1 MGKRFLRRESQS
13 VSIGRRPA
21 GSDNP
26 NHASGALCRAISAP
40 NFSVVLEEKHM
51 VSESSRLLLG
61 GMRAALLIL
70 LAVCVVPLTWAQH
83 GSEGTVTVTV
93 VDPSGS
99 LVQGA
104 QLELLDVVTNDLRK
118 GDTQEKGTHT
128 FVNLSLGKYRL
139 TVSKNGFQTQVFTDV
154 VVQAA
159 QTTDITAALKV
170 GAISE
175 KVEVSG
181 GAAPLVETTSNAIG
195 TTVDLRQIED
205 LPLQNRDLTAL
216 SQLVPGYN
224 GTWDGLPSIAQGNN
238 IDGVIS
244 SSSRMKFT
252 GNSQAVVSPRIE
264 AIEEM
269 TVQSEQLNLDQ
280 GFGQANMQ
288 LNFVTRRGSNAFHG
302 RIYDDFQNS
311 GLNANSWL
319 NNTITALDPSNPA
332 TKNLFHRNDFGVS
345 VGGPIIKDKLFFFG
359 SYAELKIP
367 GSYSTSN
374 SIFTQAAQAGNFT
387 YNNQTVNLFTLA
399 EDYNTSNPGAN
410 LRRGV
415 LSCSAS
421 YCPSSVLSAANASTA
436 SGQLTPSGTGDPNL
450 NQINWQVNNAQ
461 VSYFPAVRVDYNA
474 SEKMRFNLAW
484 NMTKDNY
491 PGANPPDF
499 PGPAWAKTGAGNS
512 DKSYTVGLGFTWT
525 LSPTLVNELRGGFLY
540 NNTLGAY
547 NAPPLSISNPQ
558 LGWNYPSAPYPQG
571 AQMSGT
577 IFYSGINTEYP
588 VFNASD
594 TMTWQH
600 GAHTLNYGFSWW
612 REQNHYYNP
621 AAGYPV
627 VNFGLTNGDPAQG
640 AFTIGAG
647 GTLAGA
653 STGQQAE
660 AEQLYAILAGRI
672 AGIAGGGGGY
682 PFDTQANNYVQAVG
696 RYNLNEL
703 TGGKGLFIQDSYRI
717 RTNLTLNFG
726 LRWDFTSADKDLSK
740 LYHSAGPAAIFGPSG
755 IGNLFNPGSLTTDP
769 NGLNPML
776 VQNPNPYNSWNV
788 APQPAFGFAWTPKD
802 RSSLVVRGGFSLRKF
817 TEPQQYVWNQASDY
831 GSFYYQSFFLNANT
845 TGVQGTFAPGSL
857 SIDDFNPSAA
867 PTEAFSPYVY
877 GLAPA
882 TFQKS
887 EAASDFTFLG
897 GPGLNGMNPKI
908 QQPYTESWNLGVQQ
922 QLGQSR
928 ALEVRYVGSRSL
940 RQWLNINPN
949 EINIFGTTA
958 QFPTNFLTQF
968 KSAQA
973 NMAINQANGIAS
985 FANNGFAGQTPVPIF
1000 DAAFAGEG
1008 SGGAGIPLSDYG
1020 AGNFLGWLSTGQA
1033 GAMANTLAGIGGTV
1047 PYFCNLVGNSFLPCA
1062 NNVGAGTFN
1071 PAGAGYPINYFQA
1084 NPYGQGIGSSYTEAE
1099 GYSNYNALQV
1109 DFRQRAWH
1117 GLQFDANYTWSHTL
1131 GVATQ
1136 NNWQGQ
1142 GAVFSLRDMRLSY
1155 GPTLYDLRHVVHIN
1169 GTYDLPFGKGKRFA
1183 NSSNAL
1189 DRVVGGWTV
1198 GTIFTFQTGAPFLL
1212 LGGTSTF
1219 NDYGDGGVALNGVTA
1234 SQLQSSIGKYPIP
1247 GSTNVAFINPKYL
1260 SSTGGPNLSY
1270 VSSNAIPGTF
1280 GQRVWLHGPHNTYDD
1295 ISIAKHFAITE
1306 RFRFTL
1312 QAEMLNAFN
1321 HPTFG
1326 PAATNG
1332 GANYGYNALQSS
1344 GFGLSGN
1351 TLNPQNST
1359 NGGARI
1365 IELRA
1370 NFEF

>member
-1 MGKRFLRRESQS
+1 MF
-13 VSIGRRPA
+13 
-21 GSDNP
+21 
-26 NHASGALCRAISAP
+26 SGAA
-40 NFSVVLEEKHM
+40 
-51 VSESSRLLLG
+51 
-61 GMRAALLIL
+61 
-70 LAVCVVPLTWAQH
+70 WAQH

-93 VDPSGS
+93 LDPSGS
-99 LVQGA
+99 VVQGA
-104 QLELLDVVTNDLRK
+104 QLELRDLATNDVRK
-118 GDTQEKGTHT
+118 GETQDKGTHT
-128 FVNLSLGKYRL
+128 FVNLSLGKYKL
-139 TVSKNGFQTQVFTDV
+139 TVTKAGFQTQVFTDV

-159 QTTDITAALKV
+159 QTTDISATLKV
-170 GAISE
+170 GVTSE
-175 KVEVSG
+175 TVEVRG
-181 GAAPLVETTSNAIG
+181 GTAPLVETTTNAIG
-195 TTVDLRQIED
+195 TTVDLKQIED

-244 SSSRMKFT
+244 SPSRMKFV
-252 GNSQAVVSPRIE
+252 GNSQAIVSPRIE

-302 RIYDDFQNS
+302 RVYDDFQNS

-319 NNTITALDPSNPA
+319 NDTITALNPA
-332 TKNLFHRNDFGVS
+332 NPARKNLYHRNDFGAS
-345 VGGPIIKDKLFFFG
+345 VGGPILKDKLFFFG

-367 GSYSTSN
+367 GAYTTSN
-374 SIFTQAAQAGNFT
+374 NLFTQAAQAGNFT

-399 EDYNTSNPGAN
+399 QNYNTANPSAN
-410 LRRGV
+410 LPTAVLDCTGMSNTAPANCPGGSAGV
-415 LSCSAS
+415 LT
-421 YCPSSVLSAANASTA
+421 AANASTS

-450 NQINWQVNNAQ
+450 SQINWQVNNPQ
-461 VSYFPAVRVDYNA
+461 VSYFPAIRVDYNA
-474 SEKMRFNLAW
+474 SEKMRVNLAW
-484 NMTKDNY
+484 NMTKDSY

-512 DKSYTVGLGFTWT
+512 DKSYTLGLGFTWT

-540 NNTLGAY
+540 NVSLGAY
-547 NAPPLSISNPQ
+547 NAPPLSLANPQ

-600 GAHTLNYGFSWW
+600 GAHTMNYGFSWW

-627 VNFGLTNGDPAQG
+627 ANFGLANGDPAQG

-647 GTLAGA
+647 GTLPGA

-660 AEQLYAILAGRI
+660 AQQLYAILVGRI
-672 AGIAGGGGGY
+672 GGIQGGGGGY
-682 PFDTQANNYVQAVG
+682 PFVTSANNYVHTVG
-696 RYNLNEL
+696 RYNLDEL
-703 TGGKGLFIQDSYRI
+703 ISGEGLFFQDSYRI
-717 RTNLTLNFG
+717 RPNLTLNFG
-726 LRWDFTSADKDLSK
+726 LRWDFTAADKDLSK
-740 LYHSAGPAAIFGPSG
+740 LYHSASPAAIFGPSG
-755 IGNLFNPGSLTTDP
+755 VNNLFNPGALTSDP
-769 NGLNPML
+769 NGLNPTIT
-776 VQNPNPYNSWNV
+776 QNPNPYNAWN
-788 APQPAFGFAWTPKD
+788 AALQPAFGFAWNPKG
-802 RSSLVVRGGFSLRKF
+802 RGSLVVRGGFSLRKF

-845 TGVQGTFAPGSL
+845 TGVPGTFTPGSL
-857 SIDDFNPSAA
+857 SISDFDPAVAVSNP
-867 PTEAFSPYVY
+867 TQAFSPYVY

-882 TFQKS
+882 TFLKS

-908 QQPYTESWNLGVQQ
+908 QQPYTESWNIGVQR
-922 QLGQSR
+922 QLGESR
-928 ALEVRYVGSRSL
+928 ALELRYVGSLSE

-958 QFPTNFLTQF
+958 QLPNSFLTQF
-968 KSAQA
+968 KNAQA
-973 NMAINQANGIAS
+973 NLAINQTNGITS
-985 FANNGFAGQTPVPIF
+985 FADNGYAGQTPTPIF

-1008 SGGAGIPLSDYG
+1008 AGGPGVPLSDYG
-1020 AGNFLGWLSTGQA
+1020 AGNFTGWLATGQA
-1033 GAMANTLAGIGGTV
+1033 GAMASTLAGVGGTV
-1047 PYFCNLVGNSFLPCA
+1047 PYYCNLVGNSFLPCK
-1062 NNVGAGTFN
+1062 NNVAAGSFN
-1071 PAGAGYPINYFQA
+1071 AAGAGYPINFFQA
-1084 NPYGQGIGSSYTEAE
+1084 NPYSQGIGSSYTVAE
-1099 GYSNYNALQV
+1099 GYSNYNALQI

-1169 GTYDLPFGKGKRFA
+1169 GTYDLPFGKGKQFA
-1183 NSSNAL
+1183 NSSNVL
-1189 DRVVGGWTV
+1189 DHIVGGWTL

-1219 NDYGDGGVALNGVTA
+1219 NDYGDGGVTLTGVTA
-1234 SQLQSSIGKYPIP
+1234 SQLQSSIGKYPIQ

-1260 SSTGGPNLSY
+1260 SSTGGPNLAY
-1270 VSSNAIPGTF
+1270 VSANTTPGTF

-1295 ISIAKHFAITE
+1295 VSIAKHFAITE
-1306 RFRFTL
+1306 RLRFTL
-1312 QAEMLNAFN
+1312 QGEFLNAFN
-1321 HPTFG
+1321 HPVFG
-1326 PAATNG
+1326 AAATNG
-1332 GANYGYNALQSS
+1332 GANYGYNAIQNS

-1351 TLNPQNST
+1351 TLNGS
-1359 NGGARI
+1359 RV

>member
-1 MGKRFLRRESQS
+1 MVTKSSYRVLGDAK
-13 VSIGRRPA
+13 
-21 GSDNP
+21 
-26 NHASGALCRAISAP
+26 AL
-40 NFSVVLEEKHM
+40 V
-51 VSESSRLLLG
+51 
-61 GMRAALLIL
+61 LIL
-70 LAVCVVPLTWAQH
+70 LLCVVPTTWAQH

-118 GDTQEKGTHT
+118 GNTQDKGTYT
-128 FVNLSLGKYRL
+128 FVNLSLGKYKL
-139 TVSKNGFQTQVFTDV
+139 TVSKNGFQTQVFTEV

-159 QTTDITAALKV
+159 QTTDISATLKV

-181 GAAPLVETTSNAIG
+181 GAAPLVETTTNAIG

-269 TVQSEQLNLDQ
+269 TVQSEQLDLDQ

-311 GLNANSWL
+311 ALNANSWA
-319 NNTITALDPSNPA
+319 NNTSTALGSPA
-332 TKNLFHRNDFGVS
+332 PKNLLHRNDFGAS
-345 VGGPIIKDKLFFFG
+345 LGGPILKDKLFFFG

-367 GSYSTSN
+367 GSYTTSN
-374 SIFTQAAQAGNFT
+374 SIFTQAAQSGIFT

-399 EDYNTSNPGAN
+399 QNYNAANPGAN
-410 LRRGV
+410 LPTGV
-415 LSCSAS
+415 LTCSPS
-421 YCPSSVLSAANASTA
+421 YCPSSVLTAANASTA
-436 SGQLTPSGTGDPNL
+436 SGQLIPSTTGDPNL

-461 VSYFPAVRVDYNA
+461 VSYFPAIRVDYIA
-474 SEKMRFNLAW
+474 SEKMRVNLAW

-499 PGPAWAKTGAGNS
+499 PGAAFAKTGAGNS
-512 DKSYTVGLGFTWT
+512 DKSYTAGLGFTWT

-547 NAPPLSISNPQ
+547 NAPPLAINNPQ

-600 GAHTLNYGFSWW
+600 GAHTMNYGFSWW

-627 VNFGLTNGDPAQG
+627 ANFGLANGDPALG
-640 AFTIGAG
+640 AISG
-647 GTLAGA
+647 GLSGA
-653 STGQQAE
+653 SPGQLAQ
-660 AEQLYAILAGRI
+660 AEQLYAILVGRI
-672 AGIAGGGGGY
+672 SGVQGGGGGY
-682 PFDTQANNYVQAVG
+682 PFITSANNYVQTVG
-696 RYNLNEL
+696 RYNLDEL
-703 TGGKGLFIQDSYRI
+703 TGGKGLFFQDSYRI

-740 LYHSAGPAAIFGPSG
+740 LYHSASPAAIFGPSG
-755 IGNLFNPGSLTTDP
+755 VGNLFNPGTLTSDP
-769 NGLNPML
+769 NGLNPTL
-776 VQNPNPYNSWNV
+776 TQNPNPYNSWNV

-831 GSFYYQSFFLNANT
+831 GSFYYQSFFLNANGT
-845 TGVQGTFAPGSL
+845 NGVGSFTPGTL
-857 SIDDFNPSAA
+857 SINDFDPNAA
-867 PTEAFSPYVY
+867 PTQAFPPNVY

-882 TFQKS
+882 TFQAT

-908 QQPYTESWNLGVQQ
+908 QQPYTESWNIGVQKQ
-922 QLGQSR
+922 IGQSR
-928 ALEVRYVGSRSL
+928 ALEVRYVGSLSQ

-949 EINIFGTTA
+949 EINVFGTTA
-958 QFPTNFLTQF
+958 QLPASFLAQF
-968 KSAQA
+968 KNAQA
-973 NMAINQANGIAS
+973 NLAINQTNGVTS
-985 FANNGFAGQTPVPIF
+985 FADNGYAGQTATPIF
-1000 DAAFAGEG
+1000 DAAFAGEPA
-1008 SGGAGIPLSDYG
+1008 GGPGVPLVDYG
-1020 AGNFLGWLSTGQA
+1020 QDPFLTQLRTGQA
-1033 GAMANTLAGIGGTV
+1033 GATAGILAGVGGTV
-1047 PYFCNLVGNSFLPCA
+1047 PYFCNLVGNAFLPCK

-1071 PAGAGYPINYFQA
+1071 AAGAGYPINFFQA
-1084 NPYGQGIGSSYTEAE
+1084 NPYSQGIGSSYTVAE
-1099 GYSNYNALQV
+1099 GYSNYNALQL

-1142 GAVFSLRDMRLSY
+1142 GAVFSLRNMRLSY

-1169 GTYDLPFGKGKRFA
+1169 GTYDLPFGKGKQFA
-1183 NSSNAL
+1183 NSSNVL
-1189 DRVVGGWTV
+1189 DHVIGGWTV
-1198 GTIFTFQTGAPFLL
+1198 GTIFTFQTGAPFLV
-1212 LGGTSTF
+1212 LGGTNTF
-1219 NDYGDGGVALNGVTA
+1219 NDYGDGGVTLNGVTT
-1234 SQLQSSIGKYPIP
+1234 SQLQSSIGKYPIQ
-1247 GSTNVAFINPKYL
+1247 GTSNVAFINPKYL
-1260 SSTGGPNLSY
+1260 PSSGGNY
-1270 VSSNAIPGTF
+1270 ITANATPGTF

-1295 ISIAKHFAITE
+1295 VSIGKHFAITE
-1306 RFRFTL
+1306 RYRFTL

-1326 PAATNG
+1326 PAPTNG
-1332 GANYGYNALQSS
+1332 GANYGYNALQNS

-1351 TLNPQNST
+1351 TLNPNPNSP
-1359 NGGARI
+1359 NGGARV

>member
-1 MGKRFLRRESQS
+1 
-13 VSIGRRPA
+13 
-21 GSDNP
+21 
-26 NHASGALCRAISAP
+26 
-40 NFSVVLEEKHM
+40 M
-51 VSESSRLLLG
+51 VSASWRLGFGGLSS
-61 GMRAALLIL
+61 AFLIL
-70 LAVCVVPLTWAQH
+70 LGLSVVPFTWAQH

-93 VDPSGS
+93 LDSTGGV
-99 LVQGA
+99 VQGA
-104 QLELLDVVTNDLRK
+104 QLELRDLTTNDVSK
-118 GDTQEKGTHT
+118 GETQEKGTHA
-128 FVNLSLGKYRL
+128 FVNLSLGKYKL
-139 TVSKNGFQTQVFTDV
+139 TVSKSGFQTQVFTDV

-159 QTTDITAALKV
+159 QTTDISAALKV
-170 GAISE
+170 GAINQT
-175 KVEVSG
+175 VEVSG
-181 GAAPLVETTSNAIG
+181 GIAPLVDTTTNSIG

-244 SSSRMKFT
+244 SPSRMKFG
-252 GNSQAVVSPRIE
+252 GNSQAIVSPRIE

-269 TVQSEQLNLDQ
+269 TVQTEQLNLDQ

-288 LNFVTRRGSNAFHG
+288 LNFVTRRGSNRFHG
-302 RIYDDFQNS
+302 RVYDDFQND

-319 NNTITALDPSNPA
+319 NNAITSLDPSNPA
-332 TKNLFHRNDFGVS
+332 RKNLLHRNDFGAS
-345 VGGPIIKDKLFFFG
+345 LGGPILRDKLFFFG

-374 SIFTQAAQAGNFT
+374 NLFTQAAQSGNFT

-399 EDYNTSNPGAN
+399 QNYNAANPSAN
-410 LRRGV
+410 LPTGV

-421 YCPSSVLSAANASTA
+421 YCPASVLAAANASTTA
-436 SGQLTPSGTGDPNL
+436 GQLTPSATGDPNL
-450 NQINWQVNNAQ
+450 SQINWQVNNAQ
-461 VSYFPAVRVDYNA
+461 TSYFPAVRVDYIA
-474 SEKMRFNLAW
+474 SQKMRFNLAW

-491 PGANPPDF
+491 PGQNPPDF

-512 DKSYTVGLGFTWT
+512 DKSYTVGVGFTWT

-540 NNTLGAY
+540 NVSLNAY
-547 NAPPLSISNPQ
+547 NAPPLSLANPQ

-600 GAHTLNYGFSWW
+600 GAHTMNYGFSWW

-621 AAGYPV
+621 AAGYPIA
-627 VNFGLTNGDPAQG
+627 NFGLANGDPAQG

-647 GTLAGA
+647 GSLPGA

-660 AEQLYAILAGRI
+660 AEQLYAILVGRI
-672 AGIAGGGGGY
+672 SSIQAGGGGY
-682 PFDTQANNYVQAVG
+682 PFVTQANDYVQEVG
-696 RYNLNEL
+696 RYNLDEL
-703 TGGKGLFIQDSYRI
+703 VGGKGLFFQDSYRI
-717 RTNLTLNFG
+717 RPNLTLNYG

-740 LYHSAGPAAIFGPSG
+740 LYHSASPAAIFGPSG
-755 IGNLFNPGSLTTDP
+755 VNNLFNPGTLTSDP
-769 NGLNPML
+769 NGLSPTL
-776 VQNPNPYNSWNV
+776 TQNPNPYNAWNV
-788 APQPAFGFAWTPKD
+788 APQPALGFAWTPKA
-802 RSSLVVRGGFSLRKF
+802 RSNVVIRGGFSLRKF

-845 TGVQGTFAPGSL
+845 TGVPGTFTPGSL

-867 PTEAFSPYVY
+867 PTQAFPPFVY

-882 TFQKS
+882 TFLKS

-908 QQPYTESWNLGVQQ
+908 QQPYTESWNLGVQK
-922 QLGQSR
+922 QLGESR
-928 ALEVRYVGSRSL
+928 ALEIRYVGSRTE
-940 RQWLNINPN
+940 RQWLNINPS

-958 QFPTNFLTQF
+958 QVPNSFLSQF

-973 NMAINQANGIAS
+973 NLAINEANGITS
-985 FANNGFAGQTPVPIF
+985 FADNGSAGQTPTPIF

-1020 AGNFLGWLSTGQA
+1020 AGNFISWLQSGQA
-1033 GAMANTLAGIGGTV
+1033 GLMAGTLAGVGGTV
-1047 PYFCNLVGNSFLPCA
+1047 PYFCNLVGNSFLPCK
-1062 NNVGAGTFN
+1062 NNVAAGTFN
-1071 PAGAGYPINYFQA
+1071 AAGAGYPINFFQA
-1084 NPYGQGIGSSYTEAE
+1084 NPYAQGIGSSYTVAE

-1109 DFRQRAWH
+1109 DLRQRPWH

-1169 GTYDLPFGKGKRFA
+1169 GTYDLPFGKGKQFA
-1183 NSSNAL
+1183 NRSGVL
-1189 DRVVGGWTV
+1189 DRFIGGWTL

-1212 LGGTSTF
+1212 LGGTNTF
-1219 NDYGDGGVALNGVTA
+1219 NDYGDGGVTLTGVTE
-1234 SQLQSSIGKYPIP
+1234 SQLQSSVGKYSIP
-1247 GSTNVAFINPKYL
+1247 GTTNVAFINPKYL
-1260 SSTGGPNLSY
+1260 SSTGGPNLTY
-1270 VSSNAIPGTF
+1270 ISSNSTPGTF

-1295 ISIAKHFAITE
+1295 VSIAKHFPITE
-1306 RFRFTL
+1306 RLHFNL

-1332 GANYGYNALQSS
+1332 GANYGYNALQNS

-1351 TLNPQNST
+1351 TLNA
-1359 NGGARI
+1359 ARV

>member
-1 MGKRFLRRESQS
+1 
-13 VSIGRRPA
+13 
-21 GSDNP
+21 
-26 NHASGALCRAISAP
+26 
-40 NFSVVLEEKHM
+40 M
-51 VSESSRLLLG
+51 VSESSRLVLG

-70 LAVCVVPLTWAQH
+70 LALCVAPLTWAQH

-93 VDPSGS
+93 VDSSGS

-118 GDTQEKGTHT
+118 GETQERGTHT

-159 QTTDITAALKV
+159 QTTDISAALRV

-181 GAAPLVETTSNAIG
+181 GTAPLVETTTNAIG

-311 GLNANSWL
+311 ALNANSWA
-319 NNTITALDPSNPA
+319 NDTSTALGSPA
-332 TKNLFHRNDFGVS
+332 AKNLLHRNDFGAS
-345 VGGPIIKDKLFFFG
+345 LGGPIIKDKLFFFG

-367 GSYSTSN
+367 GSYTTSN
-374 SIFTQAAQAGNFT
+374 SIFTPAAQAGNFT
-387 YNNQTVNLFTLA
+387 YNNQTINLFTLA
-399 EDYNTSNPGAN
+399 QNYNTANPGAN
-410 LRRGV
+410 LPTAVLDCTSAAAPANCPGGV
-415 LSCSAS
+415 LT
-421 YCPSSVLSAANASTA
+421 AANASTA
-436 SGQLTPSGTGDPNL
+436 SGQLIPSTTGDPNL
-450 NQINWQVNNAQ
+450 NQINWKVNNAQ
-461 VSYFPAVRVDYNA
+461 VSYFPAVRLDYIA

-484 NMTKDNY
+484 NMTKDNF

-512 DKSYTVGLGFTWT
+512 DKSYTAGFGFTWT
-525 LSPTLVNELRGGFLY
+525 LSPTLVNEVRGGFLY
-540 NNTLGAY
+540 NNNLGAY
-547 NAPPLSISNPQ
+547 NAPPLDIHNPQ

-600 GAHTLNYGFSWW
+600 GAHTINYGFSWW

-627 VNFGLTNGDPAQG
+627 VNFGLANGDPAQG
-640 AFTIGAG
+640 VISNGLPGAD
-647 GTLAGA
+647 
-653 STGQQAE
+653 SGQQAE
-660 AEQLYAILAGRI
+660 AEQLYAILVGRI
-672 AGIAGGGGGY
+672 SGVQGGGGGY
-682 PFDTQANNYVQAVG
+682 PFITSANNYVQAVG
-696 RYNLNEL
+696 RYNLDEL
-703 TGGKGLFIQDSYRI
+703 TGGKGLFFQDSYRI

-740 LYHSAGPAAIFGPSG
+740 LYHSASPAAIFGPSG
-755 IGNLFNPGSLTTDP
+755 INNLFNPGALTSDP
-769 NGLNPML
+769 NGLNPTL
-776 VQNPNPYNSWNV
+776 TQNPNPYNSWNV
-788 APQPAFGFAWTPKD
+788 APQPAFGFAWTPKN
-802 RSSLVVRGGFSLRKF
+802 RNSLVVRGGFSLRKF

-831 GSFYYQSFFLNANT
+831 GSFYYQSFFLNANGGNGAGSFT
-845 TGVQGTFAPGSL
+845 PGTLTIDQFDPNAP
-857 SIDDFNPSAA
+857 
-867 PTEAFSPYVY
+867 PTQAFPGHVY
-877 GLAPA
+877 GLQPS
-882 TFQKS
+882 TFQAT
-887 EAASDFTFLG
+887 EAASDFTFQG
-897 GPGLNGMNPKI
+897 GPGLNGINPKI
-908 QQPYTESWNLGVQQ
+908 QQPYTESWNLGVQR
-922 QLGQSR
+922 QLGESR
-928 ALEVRYVGSRSL
+928 ALEVRYVGSRSQ

-949 EINIFGTTA
+949 EINIFGTTS
-958 QFPTNFLTQF
+958 QFPDSFLTQF
-968 KSAQA
+968 KNAQA
-973 NMAINQANGIAS
+973 NLAINAANNVTS
-985 FANNGFAGQTPVPIF
+985 FANNGLPGQQPLPIF
-1000 DAAFAGEG
+1000 DAAFFGEA
-1008 SGGAGIPLSDYG
+1008 SGGPGVPLADYG
-1020 AGNFLGWLSTGQA
+1020 PTGPFITQLQSGQA
-1033 GAMANTLAGIGGTV
+1033 GAAANVLAGINGAV
-1047 PYFCNLVGNSFLPCA
+1047 PYFCNLVGSSFLPCF
-1062 NNVGAGTFN
+1062 NNFAAGTFN
-1071 PAGAGYPINYFQA
+1071 AAGAGYPINYFQA
-1084 NPYGQGIGSSYTEAE
+1084 NPYSQNIGSSYTVAE

-1142 GAVFSLRDMRLSY
+1142 GAVFSLRNMRLSY

-1169 GTYDLPFGKGKRFA
+1169 GTYDLPFGKGKQFA
-1183 NSSNAL
+1183 NSSNVL

-1212 LGGTSTF
+1212 LGGTNTF
-1219 NDYGDGGVALNGVTA
+1219 NDYGDGGVTLNGVTA
-1234 SQLQSSIGKYPIP
+1234 SQLQSSIGKYPIQGTP
-1247 GSTNVAFINPKYL
+1247 NVAFINPKYL
-1260 SSTGGPNLSY
+1260 PSSGGGFIRPN
-1270 VSSNAIPGTF
+1270 ATPGTF

-1295 ISIAKHFAITE
+1295 ISIAKHFPITE
-1306 RFRFTL
+1306 KYRFTF
-1312 QAEMLNAFN
+1312 QVEMLNVFN

-1332 GANYGYNALQSS
+1332 GANFGYNAVQSS

-1351 TLNPQNST
+1351 TLN
-1359 NGGARI
+1359 GARV

>member
-1 MGKRFLRRESQS
+1 
-13 VSIGRRPA
+13 
-21 GSDNP
+21 
-26 NHASGALCRAISAP
+26 
-40 NFSVVLEEKHM
+40 M
-51 VSESSRLLLG
+51 VSEFSRPVSVLRG
-61 GMRAALLIL
+61 ALLIL
-70 LAVCVVPLTWAQH
+70 LALCFCFAPLSFAQR
-83 GSEGTVTVTV
+83 GSEGTVTVAV
-93 VDPSGS
+93 LDPSGS

-104 QLELLDVVTNDLRK
+104 QLELLDLVTNDLRK
-118 GDTQEKGTHT
+118 GDTQDKGTYT

-154 VVQAA
+154 IVQAA
-159 QTTDITAALKV
+159 KTTDISATLKV

-181 GAAPLVETTSNAIG
+181 GTAPLVETTTNAIG

-244 SSSRMKFT
+244 SSSRMKFG

-288 LNFVTRRGSNAFHG
+288 LNFVTRRGSNTFHG
-302 RIYDDFQNS
+302 RVYDDFQNS
-311 GLNANSWL
+311 ALNANSWI
-319 NNTITALDPSNPA
+319 NDTNTALDPANP
-332 TKNLFHRNDFGVS
+332 TRKNLLHRNDFGAS
-345 VGGPIIKDKLFFFG
+345 LGGSIIKDKLFFFG

-367 GSYSTSN
+367 GSYTTSN
-374 SIFTQAAQAGNFT
+374 NLFTSAAQAGNFT
-387 YNNQTVNLFTLA
+387 YNNQSVNLFTLA
-399 EDYNTSNPGAN
+399 QNYNASNPGAN
-410 LRRGV
+410 LPTGV
-415 LSCSAS
+415 LTCSAS
-421 YCPSSVLSAANASTA
+421 YCPSSVLTAANASTA
-436 SGQLTPSGTGDPNL
+436 SGQLGPSGTGDPNL

-461 VSYFPAVRVDYNA
+461 VSYFPAVRVDYIA
-474 SEKMRFNLAW
+474 SQKMRFNLAW
-484 NMTKDNY
+484 NMTKDSY

-499 PGPAWAKTGAGNS
+499 PGPEWAKTGAGNS
-512 DKSYTVGLGFTWT
+512 DKSYTVGLGYTWT

-540 NNTLGAY
+540 NVSLGAY
-547 NAPPLSISNPQ
+547 NAPPLSITNPQ

-571 AQMSGT
+571 SQMSGT
-577 IFYSGINTEYP
+577 IFYSGINTDYP

-600 GAHTLNYGFSWW
+600 GAHTMNFGFSWW

-627 VNFGLTNGDPAQG
+627 VNFGLANGDPAQG

-653 STGQQAE
+653 STGQQAQ
-660 AEQLYAILAGRI
+660 AEQLYAILVGRI
-672 AGIAGGGGGY
+672 AGIQGGGGGY
-682 PFDTQANNYVQAVG
+682 PFVTSANDYVQSVG
-696 RYNLNEL
+696 RYNLDEL
-703 TGGKGLFIQDSYRI
+703 TGGKGLFFQDSYRVKA
-717 RTNLTLNFG
+717 NLTLNFG
-726 LRWDFTSADKDLSK
+726 MRWDFTSADKDLSK
-740 LYHSAGPAAIFGPSG
+740 LYHSASPAAIFGPSG
-755 IGNLFNPGSLTTDP
+755 VGNIFNPGALTSDP
-769 NGLNPML
+769 NGLNPTL
-776 VQNPNPYNSWNV
+776 TQNPNPYNSWNV
-788 APQPAFGFAWTPKD
+788 APQPAFGFAWTPK
-802 RSSLVVRGGFSLRKF
+802 RAESFVVRGGFSLRKF

-845 TGVQGTFAPGSL
+845 TGVPGTFTPGSL
-857 SIDDFNPSAA
+857 SIQDFDPTA
-867 PTEAFSPYVY
+867 PPTQAFPPYVY

-882 TFQKS
+882 TFQS
-887 EAASDFTFLG
+887 TEAASDFTFLG

-908 QQPYTESWNLGVQQ
+908 QQPYTESWNFGIQKQ
-922 QLGQSR
+922 IKQSS
-928 ALEVRYVGSRSL
+928 AVEVRYVGSVTR

-949 EINIFGTTA
+949 EINIFGTTN
-958 QFPTNFLTQF
+958 QFPNSFLTQF
-968 KSAQA
+968 QDAQA
-973 NMAINQANGIAS
+973 NLAINQANGITS
-985 FANNGFAGQTPVPIF
+985 FADNGFAGQNPTPIF
-1000 DAAFAGEG
+1000 DAAFAGEP
-1008 SGGAGIPLSDYG
+1008 SGGPGVPLADYG
-1020 AGNFLGWLSTGQA
+1020 AGNFTGWLSTGQA
-1033 GAMANTLAGIGGTV
+1033 GAMASTLAGVGGTV

-1062 NNVGAGTFN
+1062 NNVASGTFN
-1071 PAGAGYPINYFQA
+1071 AAGAGYPINYFQA
-1084 NPYGQGIGSSYTEAE
+1084 NPYSQGIGSSYTVAE

-1169 GTYDLPFGKGKRFA
+1169 GTYDLPFGKGKQFA
-1183 NSSNAL
+1183 NSSNVL
-1189 DRVVGGWTV
+1189 DRIIGGWTV
-1198 GTIFTFQTGAPFLL
+1198 GTIFTFQTGAPFLV
-1212 LGGTSTF
+1212 LGGTNTF
-1219 NDYGDGGVALNGVTA
+1219 NDYGDGGVTLNGVTA
-1234 SQLQSSIGKYPIP
+1234 SQLQSSVGKYPIP

-1260 SSTGGPNLSY
+1260 PSSGGGYITANTT
-1270 VSSNAIPGTF
+1270 PGTF

-1295 ISIAKHFAITE
+1295 ISIAKHFAFTE
-1306 RFRFTL
+1306 RYRFTL

-1321 HPTFG
+1321 HPNFG
-1326 PAATNG
+1326 ATPTNG
-1332 GANYGYNALQSS
+1332 GANYGYNAIQSS
-1344 GFGLSGN
+1344 GFGLSSN
-1351 TLNPQNST
+1351 TLNPQGSP